1 MPPAEGALRTA
12 TGLER
17 RYGARRVLC
26 GIDLSLGPGETL
38 VVAGPNGAGKTTL
51 ARILAGLTRP
61 SAGRVTLLGRTVRPA
76 DPASRRPVGFLSHE
90 SLLYDDLSLQENL
103 VFAARLHGLAD
114 PAARAAAALEEAGLP
129 ERAGSSPR
137 SLSRGMLQRAAICRA
152 LLHEPELQ
160 RAPIARAR
168 RHRPV
173 LRLLDEPFT
182 GLDAPAARVL
192 RAMLEAHAARGGA
205 ALVVTH
211 HLREAWSAATHV
223 GLLRDGAWA
232 LQERREGPL
241 EPFLGRAG
249 ELADG

>member
-1 MPPAEGALRTA
+1 MQPAEGALLTA

-61 SAGRVTLLGRTVRPA
+61 SAGRVTLLGRNVRPA
-76 DPASRRPVGFLSHE
+76 DPASRRPVGFVSHE

-114 PAARAAAALEEAGLP
+114 PSARAAAALAEAGLW

-137 SLSRGMLQRAAICRA
+137 SLSRGMLQRAAIARA
-152 LLHEPELQ
+152 LLH
-160 RAPIARAR
+160 
-168 RHRPV
+168 RPV
-173 LRLLDEPFT
+173 LLLLDEPFT
-182 GLDAPAARVL
+182 GLDAAAARAL
-192 RAMLEAHAARGGA
+192 RVMLEAHAARGGA

>member
-1 MPPAEGALRTA
+1 MPPAEGALLTA

-17 RYGARRVLC
+17 RYGARRVLR
-26 GIDLSLGPGETL
+26 GVDLSLGPGETL

-61 SAGRVTLLGRTVRPA
+61 SAGRVRLLGRTVRPA

-129 ERAGSSPR
+129 ESAGSSPR
-137 SLSRGMLQRAAICRA
+137 SLSRGMLQRAALARA
-152 LLHEPELQ
+152 LLH
-160 RAPIARAR
+160 
-168 RHRPV
+168 RPV
-173 LRLLDEPFT
+173 LLLLDEPFT

-223 GLLRDGAWA
+223 GLLREGAWA
-232 LQERREGPL
+232 LQERRDGPL
-241 EPFLGRAG
+241 EPFLARAG

>member
-1 MPPAEGALRTA
+1 MPPAEGALLTA

-17 RYGARRVLC
+17 RYGARRVLR
-26 GIDLSLGPGETL
+26 GVDLSLGPGETL

-51 ARILAGLTRP
+51 ARIRAGLTRP

-137 SLSRGMLQRAAICRA
+137 SLSRGMLQRAAIARA
-152 LLHEPELQ
+152 LLH
-160 RAPIARAR
+160 
-168 RHRPV
+168 RPV
-173 LRLLDEPFT
+173 LLLLDEPFT

-223 GLLRDGAWA
+223 GLLREGAWA
-232 LQERREGPL
+232 LQERRDGPL
-241 EPFLGRAG
+241 EPFLARAG

>member
-1 MPPAEGALRTA
+1 MPPAEGALLTA

-17 RYGARRVLC
+17 RYGARRVLR
-26 GIDLSLGPGETL
+26 GVDLSLGPGETL

-137 SLSRGMLQRAAICRA
+137 SLSRGMLQRAAIARA
-152 LLHEPELQ
+152 LLH
-160 RAPIARAR
+160 
-168 RHRPV
+168 RPV
-173 LRLLDEPFT
+173 LLLLDEPFT

-223 GLLRDGAWA
+223 GLLREGAWA
-232 LQERREGPL
+232 LQERRDGPL
-241 EPFLGRAG
+241 EPFLARAG

>member
-1 MPPAEGALRTA
+1 MPPAEGALLTA

-17 RYGARRVLC
+17 RYGARRVLR
-26 GIDLSLGPGETL
+26 GVDLSLGPGETL

-137 SLSRGMLQRAAICRA
+137 SLSRGMLQRAAIARA
-152 LLHEPELQ
+152 L
-160 RAPIARAR
+160 

-173 LRLLDEPFT
+173 LLLLDEPFT

-223 GLLRDGAWA
+223 GLLREGAWA
-232 LQERREGPL
+232 LQERRDGPL
-241 EPFLGRAG
+241 EPFLARAG